1 MTRRVSDKITRRFT
15 PALLVSLLQPEK
27 EMSFAFAAA
36 NLMPLLRHHLR
47 RLYLT
52 PAQKLNHLGVV
63 VKASSLLD
71 AVVEQNF
78 VAVKR
83 LTRTVVGRAPAR
95 RMTCREVMMVS
106 GINLVARFVPEFHA
120 AFGQTI
126 AVPVDRGAG
135 IVAPNL
141 DQILLQWPA
150 AYIVTARMN
159 SNLSIWFPAFSDSGN
174 SWRPSRRECRCRS
187 GIDRCRSPWPPIRL
201 LRQWQTYRRY
211 RNRSREFPS

>member
-36 NLMPLLRHHLR
+36 NLMALLRHHLR

-71 AVVEQNF
+71 AVVEQNL

-95 RMTCREVMMVS
+95 RMTCREVMMLS
-106 GINLVARFVPEFHA
+106 GINL
-120 AFGQTI
+120 
-126 AVPVDRGAG
+126 
-135 IVAPNL
+135 APNL
-141 DQILLQWPA
+141 DQILLQVA
-150 AYIVTARMN
+150 GSVHRHGAN
-159 SNLSIWFPAFSDSGN
+159 
-174 SWRPSRRECRCRS
+174 
-187 GIDRCRSPWPPIRL
+187 
-201 LRQWQTYRRY
+201 
-211 RNRSREFPS
+211 EFELVDLVPCFF

>member
-36 NLMPLLRHHLR
+36 NLMALLRHHLR

-71 AVVEQNF
+71 AVVEQNL

-135 IVAPNL
+135 IVAPHLN
-141 DQILLQWPA
+141 QILLQVA
-150 AYIVTARMN
+150 GSVHRHGAN
-159 SNLSIWFPAFSDSGN
+159 
-174 SWRPSRRECRCRS
+174 
-187 GIDRCRSPWPPIRL
+187 
-201 LRQWQTYRRY
+201 
-211 RNRSREFPS
+211 EFELVDLVPCFF

>member
-36 NLMPLLRHHLR
+36 NLMALLRHHLR

-71 AVVEQNF
+71 AVVEQNL

-126 AVPVDRGAG
+126 AYQS
-135 IVAPNL
+135 IVAPEL
-141 DQILLQWPA
+141 SHQTLTRSCCRWPA